1 MCDCEQT
8 GLVVMTHGV
17 MSRTCECV
25 ESMSVNARFPITWRV
40 FANPYFGGVVACV
53 TNDTV

>member
-8 GLVVMTHGV
+8 GLVVMSHGV
-17 MSRTCECV
+17 MSRTCECI
-25 ESMSVNARFPITWRV
+25 ESMSVNARFPITWRL